1 MELRFA
7 VVEDRLPDAQR
18 LESLLRLAFGGG
30 QPLVCDHYE
39 SGDAFLTAFPS
50 KNYQVVFLDIC
61 MEGTNGIET
70 ARILRR
76 ADPDLLLVFVTSSP
90 EYVWD
95 AFPVHPFDY
104 LLKPYREEKLFQLA
118 DELRRVLFRAEP
130 ELEVRIARQQVHLP
144 LRKIQYAMAQNHY
157 VRIVSDDGECRT
169 VSTFSQVE
177 QLLRAQE
184 NFLVCNRGV
193 ILNMD
198 KVLRLDC
205 DCFEMLDG
213 TCLPV
218 RQKDKNTLFRPVHTI
233 SVPPYAAGAL
243 TPRGG
248 PTLDFSLFG
257 RYFLDLAVF
266 YPGAFLC
273 LAPLWEHVKA
283 PRRTAV
289 LAATLVTVICLAAAA
304 LCAIFELD
312 SNILLLPTLLAAFW
326 LLRWRVGPEVSV
338 SQTAFLFAVS
348 GVMTAVCTLLST
360 VLNARAEV
368 GNDAPA
374 CLVSTSLLKLGLS
387 AVLCIIFW
395 FTAVQWSR
403 WLLREYRGEAFW
415 QSAWPLPT
423 IYAAFLVFCMP
434 LDPAVVLINRLMI
447 ISVLAVTISLLGI
460 FLLLYEM
467 YQVAREYTRSA
478 QLDRENQLL
487 AVESRRYTELRTY
500 MEQTRHLRHDFRQHL
515 HVIAGLTEAGQVDEL
530 KNYLHQYESELSEE
544 RPTLCANPAVDALA
558 GHYDH
563 EAHSLGVPVDWRLE
577 LPRQLA
583 IPEADFCMMLG
594 NLLENAFHASQKLPP
609 EQRQVKVLAR
619 MLSPAMLGLL
629 VENRYDGVL
638 KRQQGTLHSTK
649 HDGMGIGLVSIQ
661 TAVSRYGGSMTV
673 ETENGLFRVN
683 ILLNL

>member
-1 MELRFA
+1 M
-7 VVEDRLPDAQR
+7 
-18 LESLLRLAFGGG
+18 
-30 QPLVCDHYE
+30 
-39 SGDAFLTAFPS
+39 
-50 KNYQVVFLDIC
+50 
-61 MEGTNGIET
+61 
-70 ARILRR
+70 
-76 ADPDLLLVFVTSSP
+76 
-90 EYVWD
+90 
-95 AFPVHPFDY
+95 
-104 LLKPYREEKLFQLA
+104 
-118 DELRRVLFRAEP
+118 
-130 ELEVRIARQQVHLP
+130 
-144 LRKIQYAMAQNHY
+144 
-157 VRIVSDDGECRT
+157 
-169 VSTFSQVE
+169 
-177 QLLRAQE
+177 
-184 NFLVCNRGV
+184 
-193 ILNMD
+193 
-198 KVLRLDC
+198 
-205 DCFEMLDG
+205 
-213 TCLPV
+213 
-218 RQKDKNTLFRPVHTI
+218 
-233 SVPPYAAGAL
+233 
-243 TPRGG
+243 
-248 PTLDFSLFG
+248 DFSLFG

-266 YPGAFLC
+266 YLGAFLC

-289 LAATLVTVICLAAAA
+289 LTAALVTVICLAAAA

-338 SQTAFLFAVS
+338 SQTAFLFVVS
-348 GVMTAVCTLLST
+348 CVMMAVCTLLSA
-360 VLNARAEV
+360 VLNARA
-368 GNDAPA
+368 
-374 CLVSTSLLKLGLS
+374 
-387 AVLCIIFW
+387 
-395 FTAVQWSR
+395 
-403 WLLREYRGEAFW
+403 EYRGEAFW

-447 ISVLAVTISLLGI
+447 ISVLAVSISLLGI

-487 AVESRRYTELRTY
+487 AVESRRYTELRAY

-609 EQRQVKVLAR
+609 EQRQVKVMAR

-673 ETENGLFRVN
+673 ETENCLFRVN

>member
-1 MELRFA
+1 M
-7 VVEDRLPDAQR
+7 
-18 LESLLRLAFGGG
+18 
-30 QPLVCDHYE
+30 
-39 SGDAFLTAFPS
+39 
-50 KNYQVVFLDIC
+50 
-61 MEGTNGIET
+61 
-70 ARILRR
+70 
-76 ADPDLLLVFVTSSP
+76 
-90 EYVWD
+90 
-95 AFPVHPFDY
+95 
-104 LLKPYREEKLFQLA
+104 
-118 DELRRVLFRAEP
+118 
-130 ELEVRIARQQVHLP
+130 
-144 LRKIQYAMAQNHY
+144 
-157 VRIVSDDGECRT
+157 
-169 VSTFSQVE
+169 
-177 QLLRAQE
+177 
-184 NFLVCNRGV
+184 
-193 ILNMD
+193 
-198 KVLRLDC
+198 
-205 DCFEMLDG
+205 
-213 TCLPV
+213 
-218 RQKDKNTLFRPVHTI
+218 
-233 SVPPYAAGAL
+233 

-348 GVMTAVCTLLST
+348 GVMTAVCSLLSV

-500 MEQTRHLRHDFRQHL
+500 
-515 HVIAGLTEAGQVDEL
+515 
-530 KNYLHQYESELSEE
+530 EE

-594 NLLENAFHASQKLPP
+594 NLLENALHASQKLPP

-638 KRQQGTLHSTK
+638 KRQQGILHSTK

>member
-1 MELRFA
+1 M
-7 VVEDRLPDAQR
+7 
-18 LESLLRLAFGGG
+18 
-30 QPLVCDHYE
+30 
-39 SGDAFLTAFPS
+39 
-50 KNYQVVFLDIC
+50 
-61 MEGTNGIET
+61 
-70 ARILRR
+70 
-76 ADPDLLLVFVTSSP
+76 
-90 EYVWD
+90 
-95 AFPVHPFDY
+95 
-104 LLKPYREEKLFQLA
+104 
-118 DELRRVLFRAEP
+118 
-130 ELEVRIARQQVHLP
+130 
-144 LRKIQYAMAQNHY
+144 
-157 VRIVSDDGECRT
+157 
-169 VSTFSQVE
+169 
-177 QLLRAQE
+177 
-184 NFLVCNRGV
+184 
-193 ILNMD
+193 
-198 KVLRLDC
+198 
-205 DCFEMLDG
+205 
-213 TCLPV
+213 
-218 RQKDKNTLFRPVHTI
+218 
-233 SVPPYAAGAL
+233 

-338 SQTAFLFAVS
+338 SQTAFLFSVS
-348 GVMTAVCTLLST
+348 GVMMAVCSLLSV

-447 ISVLAVTISLLGI
+447 ISVLAVSISLLGI
-460 FLLLYEM
+460 FCCCTRCIRWPGSIPAAPSSTGKPASGRGIPPLHRAADLYG
-467 YQVAREYTRSA
+467 ADAASPPRLPPAPPRH
-478 QLDRENQLL
+478 
-487 AVESRRYTELRTY
+487 RRTHRG
-500 MEQTRHLRHDFRQHL
+500 R
-515 HVIAGLTEAGQVDEL
+515 AGGGAE
-530 KNYLHQYESELSEE
+530 NYLHQYESELSEE

-594 NLLENAFHASQKLPP
+594 NLLENSLHASQKLPP

>member
-1 MELRFA
+1 M
-7 VVEDRLPDAQR
+7 
-18 LESLLRLAFGGG
+18 
-30 QPLVCDHYE
+30 
-39 SGDAFLTAFPS
+39 
-50 KNYQVVFLDIC
+50 
-61 MEGTNGIET
+61 
-70 ARILRR
+70 
-76 ADPDLLLVFVTSSP
+76 
-90 EYVWD
+90 
-95 AFPVHPFDY
+95 
-104 LLKPYREEKLFQLA
+104 
-118 DELRRVLFRAEP
+118 
-130 ELEVRIARQQVHLP
+130 
-144 LRKIQYAMAQNHY
+144 
-157 VRIVSDDGECRT
+157 
-169 VSTFSQVE
+169 
-177 QLLRAQE
+177 
-184 NFLVCNRGV
+184 
-193 ILNMD
+193 
-198 KVLRLDC
+198 
-205 DCFEMLDG
+205 
-213 TCLPV
+213 
-218 RQKDKNTLFRPVHTI
+218 
-233 SVPPYAAGAL
+233 

-289 LAATLVTVICLAAAA
+289 LTAALVTVICLAAAA

-326 LLRWRVGPEVSV
+326 LL
-338 SQTAFLFAVS
+338 Q
-348 GVMTAVCTLLST
+348 
-360 VLNARAEV
+360 
-368 GNDAPA
+368 
-374 CLVSTSLLKLGLS
+374 
-387 AVLCIIFW
+387 
-395 FTAVQWSR
+395 
-403 WLLREYRGEAFW
+403 EYRGEAFW

-447 ISVLAVTISLLGI
+447 ISVLAVSISLLGI

-487 AVESRRYTELRTY
+487 AVESRRYTELRAY

-609 EQRQVKVLAR
+609 EQRQVKVMAR

-673 ETENGLFRVN
+673 ETENCLFRVN

>member
-1 MELRFA
+1 M
-7 VVEDRLPDAQR
+7 
-18 LESLLRLAFGGG
+18 
-30 QPLVCDHYE
+30 
-39 SGDAFLTAFPS
+39 
-50 KNYQVVFLDIC
+50 
-61 MEGTNGIET
+61 
-70 ARILRR
+70 
-76 ADPDLLLVFVTSSP
+76 
-90 EYVWD
+90 
-95 AFPVHPFDY
+95 
-104 LLKPYREEKLFQLA
+104 
-118 DELRRVLFRAEP
+118 
-130 ELEVRIARQQVHLP
+130 
-144 LRKIQYAMAQNHY
+144 
-157 VRIVSDDGECRT
+157 
-169 VSTFSQVE
+169 
-177 QLLRAQE
+177 
-184 NFLVCNRGV
+184 
-193 ILNMD
+193 
-198 KVLRLDC
+198 
-205 DCFEMLDG
+205 
-213 TCLPV
+213 
-218 RQKDKNTLFRPVHTI
+218 
-233 SVPPYAAGAL
+233 

-312 SNILLLPTLLAAFW
+312 SNILLLPTLLAAF
-326 LLRWRVGPEVSV
+326 
-338 SQTAFLFAVS
+338 
-348 GVMTAVCTLLST
+348 
-360 VLNARAEV
+360 
-368 GNDAPA
+368 
-374 CLVSTSLLKLGLS
+374 
-387 AVLCIIFW
+387 
-395 FTAVQWSR
+395 

-594 NLLENAFHASQKLPP
+594 NLLENALHASQKLPP

-638 KRQQGTLHSTK
+638 KRQQGILHSTK

>member
-1 MELRFA
+1 M
-7 VVEDRLPDAQR
+7 
-18 LESLLRLAFGGG
+18 
-30 QPLVCDHYE
+30 
-39 SGDAFLTAFPS
+39 
-50 KNYQVVFLDIC
+50 
-61 MEGTNGIET
+61 M
-70 ARILRR
+70 
-76 ADPDLLLVFVTSSP
+76 
-90 EYVWD
+90 
-95 AFPVHPFDY
+95 
-104 LLKPYREEKLFQLA
+104 
-118 DELRRVLFRAEP
+118 
-130 ELEVRIARQQVHLP
+130 
-144 LRKIQYAMAQNHY
+144 
-157 VRIVSDDGECRT
+157 
-169 VSTFSQVE
+169 
-177 QLLRAQE
+177 
-184 NFLVCNRGV
+184 
-193 ILNMD
+193 
-198 KVLRLDC
+198 
-205 DCFEMLDG
+205 
-213 TCLPV
+213 
-218 RQKDKNTLFRPVHTI
+218 
-233 SVPPYAAGAL
+233 
-243 TPRGG
+243 
-248 PTLDFSLFG
+248 
-257 RYFLDLAVF
+257 
-266 YPGAFLC
+266 
-273 LAPLWEHVKA
+273 
-283 PRRTAV
+283 
-289 LAATLVTVICLAAAA
+289 
-304 LCAIFELD
+304 
-312 SNILLLPTLLAAFW
+312 
-326 LLRWRVGPEVSV
+326 
-338 SQTAFLFAVS
+338 
-348 GVMTAVCTLLST
+348 AVCTLLSA

-374 CLVSTSLLKLGLS
+374 CLVSTSLIKLGLS

-447 ISVLAVTISLLGI
+447 ISVLAVSISLLGI

-487 AVESRRYTELRTY
+487 AVESRRYTELRAY

-583 IPEADFCMMLG
+583 VPEADFCMMLG

-609 EQRQVKVLAR
+609 EQRQVKVMAR

-673 ETENGLFRVN
+673 ETENCLFRVN

>member
-1 MELRFA
+1 M
-7 VVEDRLPDAQR
+7 
-18 LESLLRLAFGGG
+18 
-30 QPLVCDHYE
+30 
-39 SGDAFLTAFPS
+39 
-50 KNYQVVFLDIC
+50 
-61 MEGTNGIET
+61 
-70 ARILRR
+70 
-76 ADPDLLLVFVTSSP
+76 
-90 EYVWD
+90 
-95 AFPVHPFDY
+95 
-104 LLKPYREEKLFQLA
+104 
-118 DELRRVLFRAEP
+118 
-130 ELEVRIARQQVHLP
+130 
-144 LRKIQYAMAQNHY
+144 
-157 VRIVSDDGECRT
+157 
-169 VSTFSQVE
+169 
-177 QLLRAQE
+177 
-184 NFLVCNRGV
+184 
-193 ILNMD
+193 
-198 KVLRLDC
+198 
-205 DCFEMLDG
+205 
-213 TCLPV
+213 
-218 RQKDKNTLFRPVHTI
+218 
-233 SVPPYAAGAL
+233 

-312 SNILLLPTLLAAFW
+312 SNILLLPTLLAAF
-326 LLRWRVGPEVSV
+326 
-338 SQTAFLFAVS
+338 
-348 GVMTAVCTLLST
+348 
-360 VLNARAEV
+360 
-368 GNDAPA
+368 
-374 CLVSTSLLKLGLS
+374 
-387 AVLCIIFW
+387 
-395 FTAVQWSR
+395 

-583 IPEADFCMMLG
+583 ILEADFCMMLG
-594 NLLENAFHASQKLPP
+594 NLLENALHASQKLPP

-638 KRQQGTLHSTK
+638 KRQQGILHSTK

>member
-1 MELRFA
+1 M
-7 VVEDRLPDAQR
+7 
-18 LESLLRLAFGGG
+18 
-30 QPLVCDHYE
+30 
-39 SGDAFLTAFPS
+39 
-50 KNYQVVFLDIC
+50 
-61 MEGTNGIET
+61 
-70 ARILRR
+70 
-76 ADPDLLLVFVTSSP
+76 
-90 EYVWD
+90 
-95 AFPVHPFDY
+95 
-104 LLKPYREEKLFQLA
+104 
-118 DELRRVLFRAEP
+118 
-130 ELEVRIARQQVHLP
+130 
-144 LRKIQYAMAQNHY
+144 
-157 VRIVSDDGECRT
+157 
-169 VSTFSQVE
+169 
-177 QLLRAQE
+177 
-184 NFLVCNRGV
+184 
-193 ILNMD
+193 
-198 KVLRLDC
+198 
-205 DCFEMLDG
+205 
-213 TCLPV
+213 
-218 RQKDKNTLFRPVHTI
+218 
-233 SVPPYAAGAL
+233 

-289 LAATLVTVICLAAAA
+289 LASTLVTVICLAAAA
-304 LCAIFELD
+304 FCAIFELD

-348 GVMTAVCTLLST
+348 GVMMAVCSLLSV

-594 NLLENAFHASQKLPP
+594 NLLENALHASQKLPP

-661 TAVSRYGGSMTV
+661 TAVPRYGGSMTV

>member
-1 MELRFA
+1 M
-7 VVEDRLPDAQR
+7 
-18 LESLLRLAFGGG
+18 
-30 QPLVCDHYE
+30 
-39 SGDAFLTAFPS
+39 
-50 KNYQVVFLDIC
+50 
-61 MEGTNGIET
+61 
-70 ARILRR
+70 
-76 ADPDLLLVFVTSSP
+76 
-90 EYVWD
+90 
-95 AFPVHPFDY
+95 
-104 LLKPYREEKLFQLA
+104 
-118 DELRRVLFRAEP
+118 
-130 ELEVRIARQQVHLP
+130 
-144 LRKIQYAMAQNHY
+144 
-157 VRIVSDDGECRT
+157 
-169 VSTFSQVE
+169 
-177 QLLRAQE
+177 
-184 NFLVCNRGV
+184 
-193 ILNMD
+193 
-198 KVLRLDC
+198 
-205 DCFEMLDG
+205 
-213 TCLPV
+213 
-218 RQKDKNTLFRPVHTI
+218 
-233 SVPPYAAGAL
+233 
-243 TPRGG
+243 
-248 PTLDFSLFG
+248 DFSLFG

-289 LAATLVTVICLAAAA
+289 LTAALVTVICLAAAA

-348 GVMTAVCTLLST
+348 CVMMAVCTLLSA

-403 WLLREYRGEAFW
+403 WLLQEYRGEAFW

-447 ISVLAVTISLLGI
+447 ISVLAVSISLLGI

-487 AVESRRYTELRTY
+487 
-500 MEQTRHLRHDFRQHL
+500 
-515 HVIAGLTEAGQVDEL
+515 
-530 KNYLHQYESELSEE
+530 
-544 RPTLCANPAVDALA
+544 AVDALA

-609 EQRQVKVLAR
+609 EQRQVKVMAR

-673 ETENGLFRVN
+673 ETENCLFRVN

>member
-1 MELRFA
+1 M
-7 VVEDRLPDAQR
+7 
-18 LESLLRLAFGGG
+18 
-30 QPLVCDHYE
+30 
-39 SGDAFLTAFPS
+39 
-50 KNYQVVFLDIC
+50 
-61 MEGTNGIET
+61 
-70 ARILRR
+70 
-76 ADPDLLLVFVTSSP
+76 
-90 EYVWD
+90 
-95 AFPVHPFDY
+95 
-104 LLKPYREEKLFQLA
+104 
-118 DELRRVLFRAEP
+118 
-130 ELEVRIARQQVHLP
+130 
-144 LRKIQYAMAQNHY
+144 
-157 VRIVSDDGECRT
+157 
-169 VSTFSQVE
+169 
-177 QLLRAQE
+177 
-184 NFLVCNRGV
+184 
-193 ILNMD
+193 
-198 KVLRLDC
+198 
-205 DCFEMLDG
+205 
-213 TCLPV
+213 
-218 RQKDKNTLFRPVHTI
+218 
-233 SVPPYAAGAL
+233 

-289 LAATLVTVICLAAAA
+289 LTAALVTVICLAAAA

-348 GVMTAVCTLLST
+348 CVMMAVCTLLSA

-374 CLVSTSLLKLGLS
+374 CLVSTSLIKLGLS

-403 WLLREYRGEAFW
+403 W
-415 QSAWPLPT
+415 
-423 IYAAFLVFCMP
+423 
-434 LDPAVVLINRLMI
+434 
-447 ISVLAVTISLLGI
+447 
-460 FLLLYEM
+460 LLYEM

-487 AVESRRYTELRTY
+487 AVESRRYTELRAY

-594 NLLENAFHASQKLPP
+594 NLLENAFHASLHLPP
-609 EQRQVKVLAR
+609 EQRQVKVMAR

-673 ETENGLFRVN
+673 ETENCLFRVN